1 MNKENASQE
10 ISSKERRKSR
20 RKTMD
25 QILQTQ
31 ITRRDEPIHKE
42 QEQPTEQTS
51 IPHDDQ
57 INDKRALLED
67 MKNENSRLEQEINQW
82 QGAEFVEPVTIGA
95 SPMSLSNNITNLFRR
110 QDEIFLNVENTLER
124 FSRRQEIKKIEVA
137 HSLEKEKAY
146 ATFMDSKRSYELL

>member
-42 QEQPTEQTS
+42 QEQLTEQTS
-51 IPHDDQ
+51 LPHDDQ
-57 INDKRALLED
+57 INVSDCGGKGILH
-67 MKNENSRLEQEINQW
+67 K
-82 QGAEFVEPVTIGA
+82 
-95 SPMSLSNNITNLFRR
+95 ITFRT
-110 QDEIFLNVENTLER
+110 NVLYL
-124 FSRRQEIKKIEVA
+124 KI
-137 HSLEKEKAY
+137 
-146 ATFMDSKRSYELL
+146 